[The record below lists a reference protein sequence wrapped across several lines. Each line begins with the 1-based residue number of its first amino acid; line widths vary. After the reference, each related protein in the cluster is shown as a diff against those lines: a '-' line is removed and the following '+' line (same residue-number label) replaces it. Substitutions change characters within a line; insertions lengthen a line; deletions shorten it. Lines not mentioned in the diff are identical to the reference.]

1 MAIVVEKG
9 KASSPARIAGRLGNP
24 KDILFLPFF
33 PQFIHL
39 TNSFGCSLGVLTA
52 VWVPIDLS
60 VLSLY
65 ILAVR
70 RWLTARCAKRLTR
83 VSALFCY
90 FWRSMGWD
98 ITCGSYIFSKGKTAG
113 DQRADNQQDQDELKT
128 IAPQHGALQKNGAE
142 DSADIVSHNL
152 TREIKQPVVQLV

>member
-24 KDILFLPFF
+24 KDILFFAAFF
-33 PQFIHL
+33 PQLIHL
-39 TNSFGCSLGVLTA
+39 TNSFGCSLGILTA

-60 VLSLY
+60 VLSLF

-83 VSALFCY
+83 VSALFLLLLAIY
-90 FWRSMGWD
+90 GLGYKVW
-98 ITCGSYIFSKGKTAG
+98 
-113 DQRADNQQDQDELKT
+113 
-128 IAPQHGALQKNGAE
+128 
-142 DSADIVSHNL
+142 
-152 TREIKQPVVQLV
+152 QLHL

>member
-24 KDILFLPFF
+24 KDILFFAAFF
-33 PQFIHL
+33 PQLIHL
-39 TNSFGCSLGVLTA
+39 TNSFGCSLGILTA

-70 RWLTARCAKRLTR
+70 RWLTARYAQRLTT
-83 VSALFCY
+83 VSAFFLL
-90 FWRSMGWD
+90 
-98 ITCGSYIFSKGKTAG
+98 I
-113 DQRADNQQDQDELKT
+113 L
-128 IAPQHGALQKNGAE
+128 ALYGLGY
-142 DSADIVSHNL
+142 NL
-152 TREIKQPVVQLV
+152 WQLSLQ